1 MIDIK
6 KITRNIYKF
15 DLSKCDIED
24 GYEMITANGVNE
36 FVSNFRKRD
45 LDNGIIVTPGGYTKG
60 LIYKSTNGGEFYNNP
75 TWYPDIVSFTYD
87 LYGLRKGYFYKLT
100 IKARN
105 TRKYSSITDS
115 TDNRKLSVVTDGE
128 EVLIH
133 EDLSEVFDNKEF
145 TTIFRAS
152 STEANLIFTIG
163 KIYINDI
170 IIDEVE
176 LVDEDPE
183 PDPDVVIEDGKTKLV
198 AYGIFDPNITPD
210 GKYTEVDRLSG
221 KGIRLFY
228 DSSTKCYLLERDN
241 MSDVLEASFT
251 NAEYFIDFNT
261 NKLPISEKYDRL
273 VVTDIDNGVS
283 PNMLKQGSVSFAL
296 LNKNGERCIYDK
308 LGRIV
313 ILIYKI
319 Y

>member
-6 KITRNIYKF
+6 KINRNIYKF
-15 DLSKCDIED
+15 DLSRCDIED

-36 FVSNFRKRD
+36 FVSAFRKRD
-45 LDNGIIVTPGGYTKG
+45 LDNGIIVTPGGYNKG
-60 LIYKSTNGGEFYNNP
+60 LIYKASNGGEFYNNP
-75 TWYPDIVSFTYD
+75 AWYPDIVSFTYD
-87 LYGLRKGYFYKLT
+87 IYGLRKGYFYKIT
-100 IKARN
+100 VKARN
-105 TRKYSSITDS
+105 VRKYSSITDS

-133 EDLSEVFDNKEF
+133 EDLSNVFDNKEF
-145 TTIFRAS
+145 TTIFRAN

-176 LVDEDPE
+176 LVDEEPE
-183 PDPDVVIEDGKTKLV
+183 ADPDVIIEDGKTKLV
-198 AYGIFDPNITPD
+198 AYGIFDPNVKPA

-221 KGIRLFY
+221 KGIKLFY
-228 DSSTKCYLLERDN
+228 DTSKKCYTIERDN
-241 MSDVLEASFT
+241 VSDVLQASFT
-251 NAEYFIDFNT
+251 NAEYFIDINT
-261 NKLPISEKYDRL
+261 NKLPVSDKYNRL
-273 VVTDIDNGVS
+273 VITDIDNGIS
-283 PNMLKQGSVSFAL
+283 TNTLKQGSVSFAL
-296 LNKNGERCIYDK
+296 LNSSGEKCIYDK